1 MIKKAKNFFIILFL
15 FFTFLLINITS
26 YSKDVKQGLAEN
38 FFRLHIIANSNSPI
52 DQKLKLKVRDSV
64 LEYINEEIPNNLSK
78 DEVILEVQNKLADIK
93 LIAESTIK
101 SYGFNYDINL
111 EINNFYFPTKN
122 YYNLSLPAGYY
133 DALKISIGN
142 AQGENWWCSLFPP
155 LCFIDMSSGKISE
168 DSKNNLKSSLSNE
181 EFEIINKSNP
191 SIKLKFKFLELF

>member
-26 YSKDVKQGLAEN
+26 YSKEVKQGLAEN

-52 DQKLKLKVRDSV
+52 DQELKLKVRDSV

-155 LCFIDMSSGKISE
+155 LCFIDMSSGKITE

>member
-52 DQKLKLKVRDSV
+52 DQELKLKVRDSV

-155 LCFIDMSSGKISE
+155 LCFIDMSSGKITE

>member
-52 DQKLKLKVRDSV
+52 DQELKLKVRDSI
-64 LEYINEEIPNNLSK
+64 LKYINEEIPNNLSK

-142 AQGENWWCSLFPP
+142 SQGENWWCSLFPP
-155 LCFIDMSSGKISE
+155 LCFIDMSSGKITE

-191 SIKLKFKFLELF
+191 SIRLKFKFLELF

>member
-52 DQKLKLKVRDSV
+52 DQELKLKVRDSI

-133 DALKISIGN
+133 DALKVSIGN

-155 LCFIDMSSGKISE
+155 LCFIDMSSGKITE

>member
-1 MIKKAKNFFIILFL
+1 MIKKAKNFIIILFL

-26 YSKDVKQGLAEN
+26 YSKDIKQGLAEN
-38 FFRLHIIANSNSPI
+38 FFRLHIIANSNSSI
-52 DQKLKLKVRDSV
+52 DQELKLKVRDSV

-78 DEVILEVQNKLADIK
+78 DEVIIEVRNKLPDIK
-93 LIAESTIK
+93 LIAESVIK
-101 SYGFNYDINL
+101 SYNLNYNINL
-111 EINNFYFPTKN
+111 EINNFYFPTKH

-155 LCFIDMSSGKISE
+155 LCFIDMSSGKITE

-191 SIKLKFKFLELF
+191 SIKLKFKLLELF

>member
-52 DQKLKLKVRDSV
+52 DQELKLKVRDSI

-78 DEVILEVQNKLADIK
+78 DEVVLEVQNKLADIK

-155 LCFIDMSSGKISE
+155 LCFIDMSSGKITE